1 MYKESWG
8 EKRICPICSKQYY
21 DLGRS
26 ELECPECGK
35 EIEVTTMS
43 RPRRGRKPGS
53 TNAAPLVNP
62 IPPKPKEKD
71 NELDIDNLD
80 IDNNLHDKIE
90 TDKYLKIILI
100 DIFQKNLFNYNHID
114 IFVKKFELTKKLF
127 EKYNE
132 KFIPISKNCFNLIN
146 YILLSFICLLC
157 YKQEKNLKY
166 LNTSL
171 KLNDTLTNQISK
183 NHKYLIPLEY
193 LIKIELNFIDELI
206 EEKILNHD

>member
-1 MYKESWG
+1 MIEYKYNQG
-8 EKRICPICSKQYY
+8 
-21 DLGRS
+21 DLLNNPQNYNFTEFGNWDF
-26 ELECPECGK
+26 LNAFK
-35 EIEVTTMS
+35 KS
-43 RPRRGRKPGS
+43 RNKFLIS
-53 TNAAPLVNP
+53 SNISSDLFENLFKLM
-62 IPPKPKEKD
+62 IP
-71 NELDIDNLD
+71 NTHIDYTF
-80 IDNNLHDKIE
+80 HDKIE
-90 TDKYLKIILI
+90 TEKYLKIILMEI
-100 DIFQKNLFNYNHID
+100 HQNSFFNYDHID

-127 EKYNE
+127 EKYN
-132 KFIPISKNCFNLIN
+132 KIFIPISENCFNLTN

>member
-1 MYKESWG
+1 MIEYKYNQGDLLIDPQNYNFTEFGNWDFLNAFKKSRN
-8 EKRICPICSKQYY
+8 KFSKDSDMSS
-21 DLGRS
+21 DL
-26 ELECPECGK
+26 LQNFFK
-35 EIEVTTMS
+35 
-43 RPRRGRKPGS
+43 
-53 TNAAPLVNP
+53 LL
-62 IPPKPKEKD
+62 IP
-71 NELDIDNLD
+71 NVD

-90 TDKYLKIILI
+90 TDKYLKIVLI
-100 DIFQKNLFNYNHID
+100 EIFQKNLFNYNHID

-132 KFIPISKNCFNLIN
+132 KFIPISENYFNLIN

-166 LNTSL
+166 LNTAL

>member
-1 MYKESWG
+1 MIEYKYNQG
-8 EKRICPICSKQYY
+8 
-21 DLGRS
+21 DLLNNPQNYNFTEFGNWDFLNAFKKSRNKFS
-26 ELECPECGK
+26 RDSD
-35 EIEVTTMS
+35 MS
-43 RPRRGRKPGS
+43 SDLLQNFFK
-53 TNAAPLVNP
+53 LL
-62 IPPKPKEKD
+62 IP
-71 NELDIDNLD
+71 NLD

-183 NHKYLIPLEY
+183 NHKYSIFLEY
-193 LIKIELNFIDELI
+193 LIKIELNFIDKLI
-206 EEKILNHD
+206 EEKISNHA

>member
-1 MYKESWG
+1 MIEYKYNQG
-8 EKRICPICSKQYY
+8 
-21 DLGRS
+21 DLLNNPQNYNFTEFGNWDFLNAFKKSRNKFS
-26 ELECPECGK
+26 RDSD
-35 EIEVTTMS
+35 MS
-43 RPRRGRKPGS
+43 SDLLQNFFK
-53 TNAAPLVNP
+53 LL
-62 IPPKPKEKD
+62 IP
-71 NELDIDNLD
+71 NLD

>member
-1 MYKESWG
+1 MIDYKYNQG
-8 EKRICPICSKQYY
+8 
-21 DLGRS
+21 DLLNNPQNYNFTKFGNWDFLNAFKKSRNKFS
-26 ELECPECGK
+26 RDSD
-35 EIEVTTMS
+35 MS
-43 RPRRGRKPGS
+43 SDLLQNFFK
-53 TNAAPLVNP
+53 LL
-62 IPPKPKEKD
+62 IP
-71 NELDIDNLD
+71 NLD

>member
-1 MYKESWG
+1 MISN
-8 EKRICPICSKQYY
+8 
-21 DLGRS
+21 
-26 ELECPECGK
+26 
-35 EIEVTTMS
+35 TH
-43 RPRRGRKPGS
+43 
-53 TNAAPLVNP
+53 
-62 IPPKPKEKD
+62 
-71 NELDIDNLD
+71 IDNTF
-80 IDNNLHDKIE
+80 HDQIE
-90 TDKYLKIILI
+90 TEKYLKILLMEIHQNS
-100 DIFQKNLFNYNHID
+100 FFNYDHID

>member
-1 MYKESWG
+1 MIEYKYNQG
-8 EKRICPICSKQYY
+8 
-21 DLGRS
+21 DLLNNPQNYNFTKFGNWDFLNAFKKSRNKFS
-26 ELECPECGK
+26 RDSD
-35 EIEVTTMS
+35 MS
-43 RPRRGRKPGS
+43 SDLLQNFFK
-53 TNAAPLVNP
+53 LL
-62 IPPKPKEKD
+62 IP
-71 NELDIDNLD
+71 NLD

>member
-1 MYKESWG
+1 MIDYKYNQG
-8 EKRICPICSKQYY
+8 
-21 DLGRS
+21 DLLNNPQNYNFTEFGNWDFLNAFKKSRNKFS
-26 ELECPECGK
+26 RDSD
-35 EIEVTTMS
+35 MS
-43 RPRRGRKPGS
+43 SDLLQNFFK
-53 TNAAPLVNP
+53 LL
-62 IPPKPKEKD
+62 IP
-71 NELDIDNLD
+71 NLD

-100 DIFQKNLFNYNHID
+100 EIFLKNLFNYNHID

>member
-1 MYKESWG
+1 MIEYKYNQG
-8 EKRICPICSKQYY
+8 
-21 DLGRS
+21 DLLNNPQNYNFTEFGNWDFLNAFKKSRNKFS
-26 ELECPECGK
+26 RDSD
-35 EIEVTTMS
+35 MS
-43 RPRRGRKPGS
+43 SDLLQNFFK
-53 TNAAPLVNP
+53 LL
-62 IPPKPKEKD
+62 IP
-71 NELDIDNLD
+71 NLD

-183 NHKYLIPLEY
+183 NHKYLIFLEY
-193 LIKIELNFIDELI
+193 LIKIELNFIDKLI
-206 EEKILNHD
+206 EEKISNHA